1 MYSLSFHLTG
11 SEKKTR
17 TPDERVNWCTA
28 IHEAG
33 HTIVGMESKTSVT
46 DVYKVTI
53 KSRGGNHSLGHVS
66 VCNLHCPYTCTLS
79 WTRSLLW
86 CYLSTN
92 NEFIFLFIEFMIFF
106 SYWIIMTYINETT
119 SHLLYWL
126 LLVQWSFGLELFL

>member
-1 MYSLSFHLTG
+1 MYSLSFHFTG

-33 HTIVGMESKTSVT
+33 HTIVGMESRTSVT

-66 VCNLHCPYTCTLS
+66 VCNLHCPYTRTLS

-92 NEFIFLFIEFMIFF
+92 NEFFFCSLNLWIFF